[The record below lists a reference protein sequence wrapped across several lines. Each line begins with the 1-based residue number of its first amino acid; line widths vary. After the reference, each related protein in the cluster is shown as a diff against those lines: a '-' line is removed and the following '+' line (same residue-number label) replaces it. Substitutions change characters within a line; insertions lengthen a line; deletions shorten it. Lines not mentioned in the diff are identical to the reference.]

1 MTIIYWRNYV
11 HMVGPQK
18 VRGTE
23 YFADKEATKFIARMP
38 DYAKRKDG
46 KVKINSCSFYA
57 VKL

>member
-1 MTIIYWRNYV
+1 
-11 HMVGPQK
+11 MVGPYK